1 MDNINV
7 GIIGLGQRGYTLL
20 DMNVVDVEGIT
31 ITALCDIYQDR
42 IDAASECVQK
52 KCGYKPELC
61 TTDYREVI
69 NSSEVDAVM
78 IFAAW
83 EVHIPIAIET
93 MRIGKPIAVEVAG
106 AYTIEQCF
114 ELVKVYEETKTPI
127 MMLENCCYGRNEMMI
142 MNMIEK
148 GVFGKIV
155 HCDGGYCHDLRS
167 EISGGI
173 ANRHYRFRNYKNRC
187 CDNYP
192 THQLGPI
199 CQILGINRG
208 NRMVSLVSV
217 ASKGIGLHDYILKK
231 NSDDEK
237 LMNTEFCQG
246 DVVTTIIKCAHG
258 ETITLALDTSLPRYY
273 SRKFA
278 VHGTDAFYQADTNAI
293 FIDDGSMNHEK
304 EASTFI
310 NNFENYRD
318 EFEHPVWKK
327 YIEDGVHEGHGG
339 MDWLVVNDF
348 FDCLKENRPM
358 PIDVYD
364 MAAWMSVTVL
374 SEKSIALGSVS
385 VDIPDFTNGK
395 WCRE

>member
-1 MDNINV
+1 MENIKV
-7 GIIGLGQRGYTLL
+7 GIVGLGQRGYTLL
-20 DMNVVDVEGIT
+20 DMNVVDVQGIT

-42 IDAASECVQK
+42 IDAAAECVQK
-52 KCGYKPELC
+52 KCGYKPVLC

-93 MRIGKPIAVEVAG
+93 MRIGKPVAVEVAG

-114 ELVKVYEETKTPI
+114 ELVKVYEETQTPI

-155 HCDGGYCHDLRS
+155 HCDGGYCHDLRN
-167 EISGGI
+167 EIVNGI
-173 ANRHYRFRNYKNRC
+173 TNRHYRFRNYKNRC

-199 CQILGINRG
+199 SQILGINRG

-237 LMNTEFCQG
+237 LVNTEFCQG
-246 DVVTTIIKCAHG
+246 DVVTTVIKCAHG

-304 EASTFI
+304 EASAFI